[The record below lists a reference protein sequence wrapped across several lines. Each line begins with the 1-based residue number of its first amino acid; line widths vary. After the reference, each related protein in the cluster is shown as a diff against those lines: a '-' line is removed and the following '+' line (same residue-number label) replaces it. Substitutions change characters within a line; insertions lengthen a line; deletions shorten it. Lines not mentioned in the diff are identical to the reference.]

1 LSKPQPSVMKRQRE
15 QAKRDR
21 QRMKVER
28 RAQRKDAAGK
38 EVVEENEGVVTE
50 TPMETPAGPS
60 AP

>member
-1 LSKPQPSVMKRQRE
+1 MKRQRE

-21 QRMKVER
+21 QRMKEER

-38 EVVEENEGVVTE
+38 EGVEETESVVSE
-50 TPMETPAGPS
+50 TPIETQ